1 MSKKGK
7 IIIAVVG
14 VVIIGGIVSA
24 NVLIKRDPS
33 SVVKTEKIEARD
45 IQAVVSASGNI
56 RAKTEVE
63 ISANTTGPIK
73 QIAVAERQMVKKGD
87 LLCEIDPKEILTALT
102 KAKTAVEEAETRLR
116 IAEEKRDRSK
126 QELER
131 LQGLATTS
139 AKDVDAAKSDVAIK
153 KDEAHAATLGLKSSK
168 ADLERANH
176 ELTKVRIESP
186 LDGCVT
192 SVLKEVG
199 ETVVG
204 GQMSGGAGT
213 VIMVI
218 CDISEMQV
226 ELEVDETDIIHVEKD
241 QPARIEIDAYHDKEF
256 KGVVTRVGA
265 SPRRGPSGAAEGGVT
280 FDVVI
285 TLLEKPEGMPV
296 GLSATAEIVTSEKK
310 GAVAVPIQAVVGREY
325 AVDEDEQLVRAEKNS
340 DEMKRKEFEGVYLIV
355 DGKAQFRPVE
365 LGIYGEK
372 YFEVLAG
379 LEPGE
384 EVVTGPNNILRDI
397 KDDDPL
403 SSEKK

>member
-1 MSKKGK
+1 MSTRAKVL
-7 IIIAVVG
+7 IAVAVVLVVG
-14 VVIIGGIVSA
+14 GMFAAST
-24 NVLIKRDPS
+24 LLKRDS
-33 SVVKTEKIEARD
+33 SEKVTTEKIETRD
-45 IQAVVSASGNI
+45 IESVVSASGNI

-73 QIAVAERQMVKKGD
+73 QIAVQEHQMVKKGD

-102 KAKTAVEEAETRLR
+102 KAKNAVEEAKTRLR

-139 AKDVDAAKSDVAIK
+139 DKDLDAAKSDVTIK
-153 KDEAHAATLGLKSSK
+153 KDEAHAAELGLKSAK

-226 ELEVDETDIIHVEKD
+226 ELEVDETNIIRVKKD
-241 QPARIEIDAYHDKEF
+241 QPALVEIDAFPDEEF

-265 SPRRGPSGAAEGGVT
+265 SPRRGPSGAAQGAVT

-285 TLLEKPEGMPV
+285 TLLEKPEVIPV
-296 GLSATAEIVTSEKK
+296 GLSATAEIITADKK
-310 GAVAVPIQAVVGREY
+310 DAVGLPIQAVVVREY
-325 AVDEDEQLVRAEKNS
+325 AVDENDQLVRADKN
-340 DEMKRKEFEGVYLIV
+340 DDKMKRKEFEGVYLIV

-365 LGIYGEK
+365 LGIYGQK

-379 LEPGE
+379 LKPGE

-403 SSEKK
+403 SPEKK